1 VSVSPRRAKRPAAF
15 RARLSESSTQEPA
28 LFRIVRTASLALA
41 ALTLV
46 NAPLS
51 AQMDPQAP
59 ARIARAKA
67 ALAPLANLV
76 GEWEG
81 PANAMVGRGQSR
93 TFTQHELV
101 EWGSMGTAMI
111 VRGTGRSTEPANAG
125 AIEFEATAIIWVNEE
140 TGAIQMRTHRDGRS
154 VELDVEVRPDTI
166 IWGFAVPGGRIRYT
180 IAFTATSWH
189 EVGEFIRDGGQPIK
203 TMEMR
208 LARKRS

>member
-1 VSVSPRRAKRPAAF
+1 VLNRLPR
-15 RARLSESSTQEPA
+15 
-28 LFRIVRTASLALA
+28 LALA
-41 ALTLV
+41 LIAGSALV
-46 NAPLS
+46 QSPLA

-101 EWGSMGTAMI
+101 EWGSMGTAML

-140 TGAIQMRTHRDGRS
+140 TGAVQMRTHRDGRS
-154 VELDVEVRPDTI
+154 VELDVEIRPDTI

-189 EVGEFIRDGGQPIK
+189 EVGDFIRDGGQPIR

-208 LARKRS
+208 LARKRP

>member
-1 VSVSPRRAKRPAAF
+1 VSEIIPLPNPGAGVPHRCL
-15 RARLSESSTQEPA
+15 RL
-28 LFRIVRTASLALA
+28 L
-41 ALTLV
+41 LTLV
-46 NAPLS
+46 ATLLAVQTPLG
-51 AQMDPQAP
+51 AQMDPGAP
-59 ARIARAKA
+59 ARVARAKA
-67 ALAPLANLV
+67 VLAPLANLV

-81 PANAMVGRGQSR
+81 PANAMVGQGRSR

-101 EWGSMGTAMI
+101 EWGSMGTAML

-125 AIEFEATAIIWVNEE
+125 AIEFEATAIIWVDEE
-140 TGAIQMRTHRDGRS
+140 TGAIRMRTHRDGRS

-189 EVGEFIRDGGQPIK
+189 EVGEFIREGGQAFK

-208 LARKRS
+208 LARKRP